1 MRVEIQT
8 RTQISISS
16 VVNSHLDVIIEE
28 FLGLEL
34 LLAVGTLEVPDPLVE
49 ILKHRFTYTLAA
61 TSLDR
66 KHSSKPTAN
75 LNNA

>member
-1 MRVEIQT
+1 
-8 RTQISISS
+8 
-16 VVNSHLDVIIEE
+16 VIIEE

-34 LLAVGTLEVPDPLVE
+34 LLAVGALEVPDPLVE

-66 KHSSKPTAN
+66 KHSSKPTGK